1 MRTAVKSIR
10 LTHPVC
16 DQLQREAERNRTTT
30 TDIVRIAVAEYF
42 DRRQT
47 EAALLALEQRL
58 AQRLDAQHNTLH
70 AGLEKILSLA
80 VPA

>member
-1 MRTAVKSIR
+1 MRTAVKSFR
-10 LTHPVC
+10 LTHPIC
-16 DQLQREAERNRTTT
+16 EQLEREAERKHTTT
-30 TDIVRIAVAEYF
+30 TDIIRIAVAEYF
-42 DRRQT
+42 DCRQN

-58 AQRLDAQHNTLH
+58 AKRLDAQHHTLH

>member
-1 MRTAVKSIR
+1 MRTAVKSFR

-16 DQLQREAERNRTTT
+16 ELLEREAEKKNTTT

-42 DRRQT
+42 DHRQT

-58 AQRLDAQHNTLH
+58 AQRLDAQHHTLH

>member
-16 DQLQREAERNRTTT
+16 DQLEREAERKRTTT

-42 DRRQT
+42 DHRQT

-58 AQRLDAQHNTLH
+58 AQRLDAQHHTLH